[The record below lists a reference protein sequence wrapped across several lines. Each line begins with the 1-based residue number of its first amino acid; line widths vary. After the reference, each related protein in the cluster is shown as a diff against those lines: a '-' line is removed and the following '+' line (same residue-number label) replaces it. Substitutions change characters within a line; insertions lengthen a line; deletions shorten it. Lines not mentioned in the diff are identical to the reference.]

1 MIKRNL
7 IANFLGQGWTALM
20 GLAFIPVYIK
30 YLGIEAYGL
39 IGIFAVLQAW
49 LTLLDVGMTPT
60 LGREMAR
67 FTGGATTAQELRDL
81 LRSIEVLTFALVAV
95 VALVATISSHW
106 IATNWLNPENL
117 SREVVAQAFVVMGLA
132 VALKFAE
139 GIYRSSLVGLQRQ
152 VLFNAINATV
162 VTVRAVGAVAVLI
175 YISPTIQSFFLWQ
188 AAVSVAAVAVLALA
202 TYQVIPRTH
211 MRARFSISAL
221 RQVWRFAAGMVGITF
236 LALLLTQVDKIML
249 SKMLSLEQFGFY
261 VLAAAV
267 ASGLFAL
274 VSPITQ
280 AFYPRFCE
288 FVASNDVVGLSRSYH
303 DAAQLVSV
311 VAGSLAI
318 VLIVYPEIFLGLWT
332 QDSHVTAQVA
342 PLLSLLMLGNLFNC
356 MMWVPYQ
363 AQLAYGWTGL
373 AIRINIVAVL
383 IVIPAIL
390 VTVPKFGA
398 IAAAWVWVFLNV
410 GYIAVGQLL
419 MFRKILA
426 REQAP
431 WFLKDLLAPLMSSA
445 LAAFL
450 LKLLWP
456 SATTNSEQLMLLAS
470 AFICTIG
477 AAVVASD
484 KARKQL
490 AVFCYKDMFC
500 SAETDK

>member
-39 IGIFAVLQAW
+39 IGVFALLQAW

-67 FTGGATTAQELRDL
+67 FTGGAITAQQLRDL
-81 LRSIEVLTFALVAV
+81 LRSIEVLTFVLVAA
-95 VALVATISSHW
+95 VALAAFFSSNW

-117 SREVVAQAFVVMGLA
+117 SSEVVAQAFVVMGLA

-162 VTVRAVGAVAVLI
+162 ATVRAVGAVVVLI
-175 YISPTIQSFFLWQ
+175 YISPTIQTFFIWQ
-188 AAVSVAAVAVLALA
+188 AAVSVAAVAILALA
-202 TYQVIPRTH
+202 TYQVIPQTNTRE
-211 MRARFSISAL
+211 RFSIFAL

-236 LALLLTQVDKIML
+236 LALLLTQVDKILL
-249 SKMLSLEQFGFY
+249 SKLLSLEQFGFY
-261 VLAAAV
+261 ALAAAV

-288 FVASNDVVGLSRSYH
+288 FVASNDVVGMSRSYH

-318 VLIVYPEIFLGLWT
+318 VLIVYSETFLGLWT
-332 QDSHVTAQVA
+332 QDSHVAAQAA
-342 PLLSLLMLGNLFNC
+342 PMLSLLMLGNLLNC

-373 AIRINIVAVL
+373 AIRINSVAVL

-398 IAAAWVWVFLNV
+398 IAAAWVWVALNT
-410 GYIAVGQLL
+410 GYILLGAQL
-419 MFRKILA
+419 MYRRIMSADRARWYFQDMILPLGVSA
-426 REQAP
+426 TISLLIKSATPVSEASP
-431 WFLKDLLAPLMSSA
+431 LVDSVFLICIFGIAIVSSA
-445 LAAFL
+445 LSLRISTLL
-450 LKLLWP
+450 LKRPRLK
-456 SATTNSEQLMLLAS
+456 
-470 AFICTIG
+470 
-477 AAVVASD
+477 AA
-484 KARKQL
+484 
-490 AVFCYKDMFC
+490 
-500 SAETDK
+500 

>member
-1 MIKRNL
+1 
-7 IANFLGQGWTALM
+7 M

-67 FTGGATTAQELRDL
+67 FTGGAITAKQLRDL
-81 LRSIEVLTFALVAV
+81 LRSIEVLTFALVAM
-95 VALVATISSHW
+95 VALASVISSNW
-106 IATNWLNPENL
+106 IATNWLNPGNL
-117 SREVVAQAFVVMGLA
+117 SSEVVAKAFAVMGLA

-139 GIYRSSLVGLQRQ
+139 GIYRSSLIGLQKQ
-152 VLFNAINATV
+152 VLFNAINASIATI
-162 VTVRAVGAVAVLI
+162 RAVGAVGVLI
-175 YISPTIQSFFLWQ
+175 YISPTIQTFFLWQ
-188 AAVSVAAVAVLALA
+188 AAVSVAAVVILALA

-236 LALLLTQVDKIML
+236 LALLLTQADKILL
-249 SKMLSLEQFGFY
+249 SKLLSLEQFGFY
-261 VLAAAV
+261 ALAAAV

-288 FVASNDVVGLSRSYH
+288 FVASKDSAALSRIYH

-311 VAGSLAI
+311 VAGSFAI
-318 VLIVYPEIFLGLWT
+318 VLIVYPEIFLELWT
-332 QDSHVTAQVA
+332 QDSHVAAQAA
-342 PLLSLLMLGNLFNC
+342 PLLSLLMLGNLLNC

-373 AIRINIVAVL
+373 AIRINFVAVL
-383 IVIPAIL
+383 IIIPAIL

-398 IAAAWVWVFLNV
+398 IAAAWVWVALNT
-410 GYIAVGQLL
+410 GYIVIGAQL
-419 MFRKILA
+419 MYRRIMSTDKTRWYFQDMILPITA
-426 REQAP
+426 GLIGASSVAIVWPSKYTGNVADATLLALVSFLTMGLSIFAAGLVRQQ
-431 WFLKDLLAPLMSSA
+431 FLKV
-445 LAAFL
+445 
-450 LKLLWP
+450 
-456 SATTNSEQLMLLAS
+456 LMLL
-470 AFICTIG
+470 CH
-477 AAVVASD
+477 
-484 KARKQL
+484 KMRK
-490 AVFCYKDMFC
+490 
-500 SAETDK
+500 

>member
-1 MIKRNL
+1 
-7 IANFLGQGWTALM
+7 M

-30 YLGIEAYGL
+30 HLGIEAYGL

-67 FTGGATTAQELRDL
+67 FTGGAITVQQLRDL
-81 LRSIEVLTFALVAV
+81 LRSIEVLTFALVAT
-95 VALVATISSHW
+95 VALAAILSSKW
-106 IATNWLNPENL
+106 IATNWLNPDTL
-117 SREVVAQAFVVMGLA
+117 SSEVVAQAFAVMGLA

-139 GIYRSSLVGLQRQ
+139 GIYRSSLVGLQKQ

-162 VTVRAVGAVAVLI
+162 ATVRAVGAIAVLI
-175 YISPTIQSFFLWQ
+175 YISPTVQGFFFWQ
-188 AAVSVAAVAVLALA
+188 AAVSVGAVAALAFA

-211 MRARFSISAL
+211 ARARFSISAL
-221 RQVWRFAAGMVGITF
+221 SQVWRFAAGMFGITF
-236 LALLLTQVDKIML
+236 LALLLTQVDKILL

-261 VLAAAV
+261 ALAAAV

-288 FVASNDVVGLSRSYH
+288 FVALNDVVGLSRCYH

-318 VLIVYPEIFLGLWT
+318 VLIVYSEVILGLWT
-332 QDSHVTAQVA
+332 QDSHVAAQAA
-342 PLLSLLMLGNLFNC
+342 PLLSLLMLGNLLNC

-373 AIRINIVAVL
+373 AIRINCVAVL

-390 VTVPKFGA
+390 LTVPKFGA
-398 IAAAWVWVFLNV
+398 IAAAWVWVALNTA
-410 GYIAVGQLL
+410 YILIGAQLMYRRIMSTDKKRWYFQDIVLPLGASAILSLLIKSVYPLSEGSPLADSVLLICLFATAV
-419 MFRKILA
+419 A
-426 REQAP
+426 SS
-431 WFLKDLLAPLMSSA
+431 LLALRIS
-445 LAAFL
+445 
-450 LKLLWP
+450 
-456 SATTNSEQLMLLAS
+456 TLMLRRSRLS
-470 AFICTIG
+470 A
-477 AAVVASD
+477 V
-484 KARKQL
+484 
-490 AVFCYKDMFC
+490 
-500 SAETDK
+500 